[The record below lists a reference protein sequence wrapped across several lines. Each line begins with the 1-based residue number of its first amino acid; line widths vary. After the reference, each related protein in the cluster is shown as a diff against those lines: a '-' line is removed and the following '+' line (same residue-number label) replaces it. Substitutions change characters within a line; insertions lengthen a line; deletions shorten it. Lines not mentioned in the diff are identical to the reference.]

1 MLVATNFGLITLI
14 ANGYRAL
21 VYAIIGVVVVPLAT
35 DVVRKLAAATRSRAG
50 VETGK
55 A

>member
-35 DVVRKLAAATRSRAG
+35 DVVRVSVSPGHRFR
-50 VETGK
+50 
-55 A
+55 